1 MDGGGD
7 LWWCAVLELVLSRYN
22 DYVGS
27 HSGFFPDLWGLG
39 LGFLPTL
46 ILLLPWKPWIGGGE
60 MRDAH
65 LNFGA
70 VERRPKIFCKN
81 CCCCIVVPSAVVDT

>member
-7 LWWCAVLELVLSRYN
+7 LWWCAVLELVLPTCN

-46 ILLLPWKPWIGGGE
+46 KQ
-60 MRDAH
+60 
-65 LNFGA
+65 GA
-70 VERRPKIFCKN
+70 LALQHNIINNVQSK
-81 CCCCIVVPSAVVDT
+81 ST